1 MNYFSVVLSCL
12 ILILLIA
19 SLMYILGRKISY
31 NFILYNGPI
40 SLGVGVIF
48 FLGKMI
54 FFETKNTI
62 ESGADIAITL
72 ILLFVW
78 LVALIETIVVAVIV
92 KGNEIKTS
100 IRNMQTQ
107 LKSWDIKT
115 FKSLPNSAYRFGKEL
130 ILKIKAIPLTF
141 SVKDFLQ
148 KNYKKIKERF

>member
-31 NFILYNGPI
+31 NYILYNGPI

-48 FLGKMI
+48 FLLKMI
-54 FFETKNTI
+54 FFETRNTI

-78 LVALIETIVVAVIV
+78 LVALIETIVVEVIV
-92 KGNEIKTS
+92 NGNEIKTS

-107 LKSWDIKT
+107 LKSWDI
-115 FKSLPNSAYRFGKEL
+115 N
-130 ILKIKAIPLTF
+130 
-141 SVKDFLQ
+141 
-148 KNYKKIKERF
+148 KIKERF

>member
-31 NFILYNGPI
+31 NYILYNGPI

-54 FFETKNTI
+54 FFETRNTI
-62 ESGADIAITL
+62 ESGADIVITL
-72 ILLFVW
+72 ILLFAW

-92 KGNEIKTS
+92 NGNEIKAS
-100 IRNMQTQ
+100 IRNMKTQ
-107 LKSWDIKT
+107 LKSWDIK
-115 FKSLPNSAYRFGKEL
+115 
-130 ILKIKAIPLTF
+130 
-141 SVKDFLQ
+141 
-148 KNYKKIKERF
+148 KIKERF